1 MNQVEFRQVGKTYA
15 DGTVALKSLS
25 LAVEQGE
32 FLALLGPSGCGKS
45 TALRLLAGLEDLT
58 SGDLFIAGSK
68 VNDLPPGARGL
79 GMVFQSYALYP
90 HMSVERN
97 LSFGLRM
104 AGGEEGVDEAEINRR
119 VAETA
124 DLLDLSGLLG
134 KKPRELSGGQQQR
147 VAIGRALVRRPK
159 VLLMDEPLSNLDAKL
174 RNRMRFDLQR
184 LHRAHGATTIYVT
197 HDQVE
202 AMTLADRIAVL
213 SAGELQQ
220 HAKPLDAYHRPANP
234 FVASFL
240 GTPPMNLIEGQA
252 EGGRFAAGQLAFDL
266 PRHLA
271 DAEGP
276 GVFGARPEHLRFAE
290 AGGVSCAIRGI
301 ENHGSEAIVFLDAAG
316 HWISALH
323 RRSDADALSIE
334 QLQRQASVRVEL
346 AVPNALF
353 FAQPSKMA
361 FQERP
366 ECRSAPDD

>member
-1 MNQVEFRQVGKTYA
+1 MNQVEFRDVGKTYA

-25 LAVEQGE
+25 LAVEEGE

-45 TALRLLAGLEDLT
+45 TALRLLAGLEDPT

-90 HMSVERN
+90 HMTVERN

-104 AGGEEGVDEAEINRR
+104 TGGEEGVDEQEIGRR
-119 VAETA
+119 VAEAA

-184 LHRAHGATTIYVT
+184 LHRAHGTTTIYVT

-213 SAGELQQ
+213 SEGQLQQ
-220 HAKPLDAYHRPANP
+220 QAKPLDAYRHPANP

-240 GTPPMNLIEGQA
+240 GTPPMNLIEGRASQ
-252 EGGRFAAGQLAFDL
+252 GRFAAGKLAFNLPAQLADVS
-266 PRHLA
+266 
-271 DAEGP
+271 GP
-276 GVFGARPEHLRFAE
+276 GVFGVRPEHVLFAE
-290 AGGVSCAIRGI
+290 QGGIPCAVRGI

-323 RRSDADALSIE
+323 RRSEEDALPME
-334 QLQRQASVRVEL
+334 LLQRQDSVRVEL
-346 AVPNALF
+346 AAPSAVFFPKPPASGASKGKETPNG
-353 FAQPSKMA
+353 
-361 FQERP
+361 
-366 ECRSAPDD
+366 

>member
-1 MNQVEFRQVGKTYA
+1 MNQVEFRNVGKTYA
-15 DGTVALKSLS
+15 DGTTALKSLS
-25 LAVEQGE
+25 LTVKQGE

-104 AGGEEGVDEAEINRR
+104 TGTEEGVDDAEIDRR
-119 VAETA
+119 VKETA
-124 DLLDLSGLLG
+124 ALLDLSELLG

-147 VAIGRALVRRPK
+147 VAIGRALVRRPN

-184 LHRAHGATTIYVT
+184 LHRAHGTTTIYVT

-213 SAGELQQ
+213 SQGELQQ
-220 HAKPLDAYHRPANP
+220 HAKPLDAYHHPANP

-240 GTPPMNLIEGQA
+240 GTPPMNLIEGHA
-252 EGGRFAAGQLAFDL
+252 TAGRFVAGQLAFDL

-271 DAEGP
+271 ATEGP
-276 GVFGARPEHLRFAE
+276 GVFGVRPEHLRFAD
-290 AGGVSCAIRGI
+290 AGGVPCAIRGI
-301 ENHGSEAIVFLDAAG
+301 ENHGSEVIAFLDAAG

-323 RRSDADALSIE
+323 RRADALPIE
-334 QLQRQASVRVEL
+334 QLQRQTSVRVEL
-346 AVPNALF
+346 AAPNAVF
-353 FAQPSKMA
+353 FAQP
-361 FQERP
+361 
-366 ECRSAPDD
+366 